1 MNVPTKYFA
10 SAALAL
16 GLVVG
21 GTTLS
26 QQFASQPRVIHT
38 EVSFVSDFRDSR
50 KLVGFADNVFVGRVL
65 EQAGTHS
72 PDGIMPETLFKVDV
86 IRSIK
91 GNLAGTVTVNQQG
104 GFSAAENALILM
116 EEDSLLEAGKTYLFA
131 TRTGGNGSW
140 HTLVPEFG
148 DLRIGNGQQQAE
160 LVQKFEKAAK
170 EQIKYQP

>member
-1 MNVPTKYFA
+1 MNITTKHLA
-10 SAALAL
+10 SAGLALAL
-16 GLVVG
+16 IVG

-26 QQFASQPRVIHT
+26 QQLSSQPRVIHT
-38 EVSFVSDFRDSR
+38 EVSFVSDFSDSR

-65 EQAGTHS
+65 EQTGTHS
-72 PDGIMPETLFKVDV
+72 PDGAMPETLFKVDV

-91 GNLAGTVTVNQQG
+91 GSLAGTVTVNQQG
-104 GFSAAENALILM
+104 GFSAEENALILM
-116 EEDSLLEAGKTYLFA
+116 EQDGLLEAGKTYLFA

-148 DLRIGNGQQQAE
+148 DLRIGNGQEQAA
-160 LVQKFEKAAK
+160 LVQKFEQAAK